1 MSKRIYIDAGNVAWN
16 TLHTYMKLSEN
27 AFYHF
32 SIDDSLNA
40 LIEVTDRKIPLIKHP
55 YFRYLHELHKKYKIN
70 FSLYLFYKSQQKGK
84 WRDLT
89 QVRNIRKEI
98 VDEKGDMWLKFGPH
112 ALDTDTPPY
121 VQSSPDQKKSFEL
134 IYTEIDRFAGKKAHA
149 RFVRL
154 HYYSESYELVE
165 YFRSKGVEALFSTD
179 RDAGSYRMP
188 PETSE
193 RLKNTGHSAYKKMHF
208 IRTQFRVEFF
218 KDQKLKKEDIKL
230 LFQKSLKQY
239 GYVIFYTHEYELVKS
254 DVRKLLDQSL
264 ESLEEL
270 GVKHIHSI

>member
-1 MSKRIYIDAGNVAWN
+1 
-16 TLHTYMKLSEN
+16 MKLPEN
-27 AFYHF
+27 ASYHF

-40 LIEVTDRKIPLIKHP
+40 LIEVTDRNIPLIKHP

-112 ALDTDTPPY
+112 ALDTDTPPHS
-121 VQSSPDQKKSFEL
+121 QSPSDQKETFEL
-134 IYTEIDRFAGKKAHA
+134 IYNEIDRFAGKRAHA

-179 RDAGSYRMP
+179 REIRSYRMP
-188 PETSE
+188 GEVGE
-193 RLKNTGHSAYKKMHF
+193 RLKNAGHAVYKKMHF

-270 GVKHIHSI
+270 GMKHIRSI